1 MKNRS
6 NRDLEPEPPSLNLDD
21 EMKEEELFRRAT
33 AEVKP
38 LSRKEDSRYRRLVAG
53 GLPKLR
59 KPSGPGINYRNW

>member
-53 GLPKLR
+53 
-59 KPSGPGINYRNW
+59 